1 MIQRIQTIWL
11 LLAALCAFLGLKFA
25 FYSGSFV
32 EGLNAATFK
41 ELNGLSTIP
50 LVIATVAVGLL
61 AIINIFLFKNRTIQL
76 RLCIAGIL
84 LEALVIFLYYT
95 EIKKFTTGNLSIASL
110 LQALI
115 VLFFFLAGRGISN
128 DNKIIKE
135 SSRLR

>member
-11 LLAALCAFLGLKFA
+11 LLATVCAFLSLRLA
-25 FYSGSFV
+25 FYSGSFT
-32 EGLNAATFK
+32 EGLNAALFK
-41 ELNGLSTIP
+41 ELNGTSTIP
-50 LVIATVAVGLL
+50 LTIATVAVGLL
-61 AIINIFLFKNRTIQL
+61 ALINIFLFKNRTIQL

-115 VLFFFLAGRGISN
+115 VLFFFLAGRGISS
-128 DNKIIKE
+128 DQKIIKE